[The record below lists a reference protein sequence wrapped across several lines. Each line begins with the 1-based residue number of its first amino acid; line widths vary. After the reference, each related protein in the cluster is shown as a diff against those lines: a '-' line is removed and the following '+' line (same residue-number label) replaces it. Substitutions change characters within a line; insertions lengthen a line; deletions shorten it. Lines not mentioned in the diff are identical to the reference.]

1 MNNNKIKLG
10 SNRSFGIVFFVV
22 FLIIAIY
29 PLLNDNSIRLWSLIV
44 GIIFLILGI
53 INSKLLTPFNILWMK
68 FGLLLGKIVSPIVMG
83 FVFFGVVTP
92 ISIIMKLLRKDLLN
106 LKRNKKETYWLKKEE
121 IKSNMKKYDCFIFI
135 YHDQALIP
143 FKYIS
148 QFSGVNYTGNLSIIR
163 VSPDH
168 GTAYNLIGSKNISNL
183 SLLNCYN
190 LIKKIKKNR
199 KTNDKSKKIT

>member
-10 SNRSFGIVFFVV
+10 SNRSFGIVFFVI

-53 INSKLLTPFNILWMK
+53 INSKVLTPFNILWMK

-121 IKSNMKKYDCFIFI
+121 IKSNMKN
-135 YHDQALIP
+135 
-143 FKYIS
+143 
-148 QFSGVNYTGNLSIIR
+148 QF
-163 VSPDH
+163 
-168 GTAYNLIGSKNISNL
+168 
-183 SLLNCYN
+183 
-190 LIKKIKKNR
+190 
-199 KTNDKSKKIT
+199 